1 MNAWDKSFFER
12 FGLPGVKK
20 YVFGI
25 NEYAD
30 NIAAQF
36 EIDGFID
43 EFTTEL
49 THRGKPILKL
59 ADVPKQSMIVSSV
72 TSARPRTALEK
83 LRGNDFS
90 YSIDYFRFADA
101 SAGRIEQIKPIA
113 EMRTDFHENVATYQ
127 WLRGLLADQQS
138 VNTFDRVMEFRL
150 GGSLYSLN
158 DFSCRIDEQYFEPFL
173 ALKPGEV
180 FVDGGGYD
188 GFTTLEFVKRCPK
201 YGAVHFFEPSNGNIT
216 LAKNNL
222 TSIRNIVY
230 HNVGLFDAKTRL
242 QFDAGQGSGS
252 RISEAGSE
260 VVAMDTLDDT
270 VSEKVSFIK
279 LDLEGAEIAALRG
292 MSRHLKED
300 HPKLAV
306 AVYHDPSH
314 FRQIPKIILG
324 IRDDYKVYLRHYT
337 ESWTETIMFFIPK

>member
-1 MNAWDKSFFER
+1 M
-12 FGLPGVKK
+12 
-20 YVFGI
+20 
-25 NEYAD
+25 
-30 NIAAQF
+30 
-36 EIDGFID
+36 
-43 EFTTEL
+43 
-49 THRGKPILKL
+49 
-59 ADVPKQSMIVSSV
+59 
-72 TSARPRTALEK
+72 
-83 LRGNDFS
+83 
-90 YSIDYFRFADA
+90 
-101 SAGRIEQIKPIA
+101 
-113 EMRTDFHENVATYQ
+113 
-127 WLRGLLADQQS
+127 
-138 VNTFDRVMEFRL
+138 
-150 GGSLYSLN
+150 
-158 DFSCRIDEQYFEPFL
+158 
-173 ALKPGEV
+173 
-180 FVDGGGYD
+180 
-188 GFTTLEFVKRCPK
+188 KRCPK

-222 TSIRNIVY
+222 TGIRNIVY

-292 MSRHLKED
+292 MSRHLTED